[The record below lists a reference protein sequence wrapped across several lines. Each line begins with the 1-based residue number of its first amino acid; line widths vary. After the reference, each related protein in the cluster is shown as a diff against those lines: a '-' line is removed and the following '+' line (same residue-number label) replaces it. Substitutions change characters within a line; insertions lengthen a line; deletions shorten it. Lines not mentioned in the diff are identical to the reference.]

1 MNLFYSDFDKR
12 FLAALTNAP
21 DSIAPA
27 AANRMTDAQVLRAMA
42 KAWVASGG
50 DAGGLTD
57 EYVMKLRA
65 EAGENYANAELPE
78 GRQGEELNMTGFEL
92 ASNPRLCGK

>member
-12 FLAALTNAP
+12 FLSALTNAP
-21 DSIAPA
+21 DSLAPA
-27 AANRMTDAQVLRAMA
+27 AAQRMSDAQVLRAMA

-57 EYVMKLRA
+57 EYVTKLRA
-65 EAGENYANAELPE
+65 EIARVEAE
-78 GRQGEELNMTGFEL
+78 
-92 ASNPRLCGK
+92 

>member
-1 MNLFYSDFDKR
+1 MNLFYSDFDRR

-21 DSIAPA
+21 ESTAPA
-27 AANRMTDAQVLRAMA
+27 ARRMTDSQVLRAMA

-57 EYVMKLRA
+57 EYVTKLRA
-65 EAGENYANAELPE
+65 EIARVEAE
-78 GRQGEELNMTGFEL
+78 
-92 ASNPRLCGK
+92 